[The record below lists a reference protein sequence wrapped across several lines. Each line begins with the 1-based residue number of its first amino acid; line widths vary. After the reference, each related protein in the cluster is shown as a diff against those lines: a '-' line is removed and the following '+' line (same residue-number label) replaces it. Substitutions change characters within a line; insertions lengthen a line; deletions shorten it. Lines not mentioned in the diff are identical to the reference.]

1 MISNITVKGNI
12 EKIPSMSLA
21 NINVNT
27 LTLENGI
34 KEIERKAFDKATIKH
49 LKFGDTIEK
58 IYKSTND
65 QDDNGTFSNVTKI
78 DTLEIG
84 KGLQNCSD
92 LHELFFYGK
101 EKKFDRFVNLKLTSS
116 IDSLDKSI

>member
-1 MISNITVKGNI
+1 
-12 EKIPSMSLA
+12 MSLA

-49 LKFGDTIEK
+49 LKFGNTIEK
-58 IYKSTND
+58 IYKSTSD
-65 QDDNGTFSNVTKI
+65 KDDDGTFSNVTKI